1 MINIYNL
8 TPEQISLLELQIQ
21 EYKKNQMKPV
31 KFTLEYTITPKEFF
45 ECHSGDLIKLEDR
58 YKLYITNVIKN
69 KIGAW
74 SNVGEYNNFINKTI
88 PNIGNGM
95 SLTTLILD

>member
-8 TPEQISLLELQIQ
+8 TPEQISFVELQIQ
-21 EYKKNQMKPV
+21 EYKKSQMKPV

-45 ECHSGDLIKLEDR
+45 EWHSGDLIKMDDR
-58 YKLYITNVIKN
+58 YKLYITNTIRH

-74 SNVGEYNNFINKTI
+74 SNIGEYDNFINTTI